1 MTDIHKTLRTPEF
14 GVFMLLVLSAVI
26 FITSLGRYSSAQ
38 IAGFLGVVVGMVL
51 GEAADRMTARA
62 QRRVQNDERGENE

>member
-14 GVFMLLVLSAVI
+14 GVYILILTLVAI
-26 FITSLGRYSSAQ
+26 FIVSLGMLNSAQ
-38 IAGFLGVVVGMVL
+38 IAGFLGVVVGLVL

-62 QRRVQNDERGENE
+62 QRRVQNTGAESE